1 MIVGTRKPLYG
12 VGINDWDN
20 LVYVD
25 KKAIPEYGLWS
36 GVVERCY
43 SEKWLQKRPTYR
55 DVTMDSDWLYMTRFI
70 DDVSKIPNYDKW
82 KTDGWNLDKDIL
94 FKGNR
99 HYSKDT
105 CCFVPPHIN
114 NLFTKS
120 NKIRGNFPIGVQ
132 HVNYPS
138 KSSSKTY
145 GYYRVQLNIDG
156 KVKTTG
162 HFKTVEEAFNQYKT
176 LKEAEIKRVATLWKG
191 IIADNVYHAMMNYQV
206 EITD

>member
-1 MIVGTRKPLYG
+1 MHI
-12 VGINDWDN
+12 
-20 LVYVD
+20 
-25 KKAIPEYGLWS
+25 
-36 GVVERCY
+36 
-43 SEKWLQKRPTYR
+43 QKGK
-55 DVTMDSDWLYMTRFI
+55 LRFNKRE
-70 DDVSKIPNYDKW
+70 V
-82 KTDGWNLDKDIL
+82 WNLDKYLAKVIVQGL
-94 FKGNR
+94 EQFKELRKN
-99 HYSKDT
+99 T
-105 CCFVPPHIN
+105 VPPHIN

-176 LKEAEIKRVATLWKG
+176 LKEAEIKRVAALWKG
-191 IIADNVYHAMMNYQV
+191 VIAENVYNAMMNYQV

>member
-1 MIVGTRKPLYG
+1 MGTRKPVCG
-12 VGINDWDN
+12 VGINDW
-20 LVYVD
+20 VGSTYV
-25 KKAIPEYGLWS
+25 KGKAIAEYNLWTN
-36 GVVERCY
+36 VLKRCY
-43 SEKWLQKRPTYR
+43 SENLLEKRPTYR
-55 DVTMDSDWLYMTRFI
+55 DVTMDNDWLYMTRFI

-94 FKGNR
+94 VKGNR

-114 NLFTKS
+114 NIFIKS
-120 NKIRGNFPIGVQ
+120 NKIRGNLPIGVQ

-138 KSSSKTY
+138 KSSSKTC
-145 GYYRVQLNIDG
+145 GYYRVQLRIDG
-156 KVKTTG
+156 KVKNAG

-176 LKEAEIKRVATLWKG
+176 LKEAEIKRVATLWKDV
-191 IIADNVYHAMMNYQV
+191 IAENVYNAMMNYKV